1 MLRQLNVREPKYWS
15 RRFSWSDR
23 RAPEQP
29 GSQPGRDSRNALSR
43 FVKLEKHGIVD
54 SLYLAVGVMD
64 LKGHSLPLF
73 QFEPLGI
80 NQLGA
85 VLVFADEPGQLLSS
99 DRVPL
104 PPRVEMNRNKIS
116 SHLLVRNLTARADL
130 PTALPPAITILEFK
144 IVSHKDSLDNEAKLH
159 VDEVTSQQLDKLA
172 L

>member
-1 MLRQLNVREPKYWS
+1 MTRGE
-15 RRFSWSDR
+15 
-23 RAPEQP
+23 A
-29 GSQPGRDSRNALSR
+29 GT
-43 FVKLEKHGIVD
+43 LELFFQNFKIEKQGIVD
-54 SLYLAVGVMD
+54 SLHLAVGVMD

-73 QFEPLGI
+73 QLEPLGI

-104 PPRVEMNRNKIS
+104 PLIELSPRGELNTNKIS

-130 PTALPPAITILEFK
+130 PTALPPAITILEDK
-144 IVSHKDSLDNEAKLH
+144 IMSHKDFIDNNTKLH
-159 VDEVTSQQLDKLA
+159 VDAVTSQQLDKLV

>member
-1 MLRQLNVREPKYWS
+1 MTRGE
-15 RRFSWSDR
+15 
-23 RAPEQP
+23 A
-29 GSQPGRDSRNALSR
+29 GT
-43 FVKLEKHGIVD
+43 LELFFQNFKIEKQGIVD
-54 SLYLAVGVMD
+54 SLHLAVGVMD

-73 QFEPLGI
+73 QLEPLGI

-104 PPRVEMNRNKIS
+104 PLIELSPRGELNTNKIS

-144 IVSHKDSLDNEAKLH
+144 IMSHKDFIDNETKLH
-159 VDEVTSQQLDKLA
+159 VDAVTSQQVDKRA
-172 L
+172 LLRLKN

>member
-1 MLRQLNVREPKYWS
+1 MK
-15 RRFSWSDR
+15 
-23 RAPEQP
+23 
-29 GSQPGRDSRNALSR
+29 
-43 FVKLEKHGIVD
+43 KTIVD
-54 SLYLAVGVMD
+54 SLHLAVGVMD
-64 LKGHSLPLF
+64 LKGHSLPLC
-73 QFEPLGI
+73 QLEPLGI

-99 DRVPL
+99 DRAPL
-104 PPRVEMNRNKIS
+104 IGLSPRGELNRNKIS

-144 IVSHKDSLDNEAKLH
+144 IMSHKDFIDNETKLH